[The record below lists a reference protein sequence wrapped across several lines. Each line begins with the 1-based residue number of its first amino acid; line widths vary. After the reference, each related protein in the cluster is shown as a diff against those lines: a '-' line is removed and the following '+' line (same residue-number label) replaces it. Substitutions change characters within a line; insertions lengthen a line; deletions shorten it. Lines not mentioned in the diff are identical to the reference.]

1 MQTDHSKHRKDWYRC
16 GADADAAV
24 PPPQAA
30 APDYSE
36 ASFPKPAAGPA
47 TQEPPPQTAGVGD
60 EELHSAEPY
69 WQAVEER
76 RQSRRK
82 SRNLALALCGIVLG
96 VAAVFALQGWGYQL
110 QQSGTE
116 PGAVSESPL
125 PGGYGSVDDFFDTYY
140 TSVSGSN
147 NLPRTEARED
157 LRLTLGSAPGAA
169 SADEELSLQEI
180 YDSVSPSVVGIL
192 AQGENGSSWGS
203 GVIFA
208 SDGYILTNDHII
220 DTMDSATVSL
230 ADGTTLEASLVA
242 HDSQSDLAILK
253 VEAEN
258 LPAAVFGDSSQ
269 LRTGDEV
276 VAIGN
281 PLGETF
287 RGTMTDGIV
296 SAISREVSYQGHS
309 MTVLQTNAAINEGN
323 SGGPL
328 LNMYGQVIG
337 ITNMKM
343 FSYYSTIEG
352 IGFAIPTTVVADIVN
367 QLLEQ
372 GYVSGRTSVGITVG
386 AIPDN
391 VTEYYDLPAGVY
403 VSEVVPGSG
412 AEAAGIQPGDLITQA
427 EGEPVSSI
435 DELNTIKDRFA
446 PGDTLHLTIYRDGQS
461 LEVAVELQ
469 EAGA

>member
-16 GADADAAV
+16 GADADTAA

-36 ASFPKPAAGPA
+36 ASFPKPAVGPA
-47 TQEPPPQTAGVGD
+47 SQEPPPQAAGVGD
-60 EELHSAEPY
+60 DDSHSAEPY

-82 SRNLALALCGIVLG
+82 SRNLYLTLCGILLG
-96 VAAVFALQGWGYQL
+96 IAAVFALQGWGYQI
-110 QQSGTE
+110 QGSGGEGVTTIQS
-116 PGAVSESPL
+116 PPA
-125 PGGYGSVDDFFDTYY
+125 GGYGSVDEFFDEYY
-140 TSVSGSN
+140 TSVSGRN
-147 NLPRTEARED
+147 DLPRTEAREG
-157 LRLTLGSAPGAA
+157 LRLALVAVPE
-169 SADEELSLQEI
+169 EELSLQEI
-180 YDSVSPSVVGIL
+180 YDAVAPSVVGIR
-192 AQGENGSSWGS
+192 AENDTGSSWGS
-203 GVIFA
+203 GVIFDP
-208 SDGYILTNDHII
+208 DGYILTNDHII

-230 ADGTTLEASLVA
+230 SDGTTLEASLVA

-253 VEAEN
+253 VDAEG
-258 LPAAVFGDSSQ
+258 LPAAAFGDSSQ
-269 LRTGDEV
+269 LSTGDRV

-287 RGTMTDGIV
+287 QGTMTDGIV
-296 SAISREVSYQGHS
+296 SAISREVRYQGHS

-328 LNMYGQVIG
+328 INMYGQVIG

-367 QLLEQ
+367 QLLET
-372 GYVSGRTSVGITVG
+372 GYVAGRTTVGITVG
-386 AIPDN
+386 SIPDN
-391 VTEYYDLPAGVY
+391 VAEYYDLPTGVY
-403 VSEVVPGSG
+403 VSDVVPGSG
-412 AEAAGIQPGDLITQA
+412 AEEAGIQPGDLITQA

-435 DELNTIKDRFA
+435 DELNAIKDQFG
-446 PGDTLHLTIYRDGQS
+446 PGDSLHLTIYRDGQTR
-461 LEVAVELQ
+461 EVTVVLT
-469 EAGA
+469 EAGAAS